1 MRDACRGAGHAQSR
15 PSRLHSPCKLTD
27 DSKDMHGSLYA
38 IGLVVATCLTQVLAA
53 ATPNIIFILADDM
66 VRSALSRH

>member
-1 MRDACRGAGHAQSR
+1 
-15 PSRLHSPCKLTD
+15 
-27 DSKDMHGSLYA
+27 MHGSLYA